1 MATQRWQVGDA
12 TIIRLSDDDF
22 ELLVPQDERTAAA
35 VLADAAW
42 LAPWSITDDG
52 TLRIGSSATVIES
65 RGMRIVVD
73 PWLAFDP
80 PDRASADGRARTER
94 LLASIG
100 DPATVDVVVNTHI
113 DGSGANTRFDA
124 DGTEVPAFPAARYLL
139 AASELDMLE
148 SGRRE
153 GGGAFAALAAAGVL
167 DHPVD
172 GHAVTDEVSIRPTPG
187 HVDGHVVVEVS
198 SAGASAVVIGH
209 MFLHPA
215 QIGNPDATLLDDDPE
230 RLIAERRALLQRCAD
245 AGTLLVGPLFA
256 DPGAGHVVP
265 AGDQRWHLAV
275 VSPGGR

>member
-1 MATQRWQVGDA
+1 MATQRWQIGDA
-12 TIIRLSDDDF
+12 TVTRVSDDDF
-22 ELLVPQDERTAAA
+22 ELLVPQDERTTAA

-42 LAPWSITDDG
+42 LAPWSITADG

-65 RGMRIVVD
+65 RGTRIVVD

-80 PDRASADGRARTER
+80 PDRSSVDGQARTER

-100 DPATVDVVVNTHI
+100 DPASVDVVVNTHI
-113 DGSGANTRFDA
+113 DGSGANTRFEGGA
-124 DGTEVPAFPAARYLL
+124 EVPAFPAARYLL
-139 AASELDMLE
+139 AASELEMLR

-172 GHAVTDEVSIRPTPG
+172 GHAITDEVSLRSTPG

-215 QIGNPDATLLDDDPE
+215 QIGNPDATLVDDDPE
-230 RLIAERRALLQRCAD
+230 RLVAERRALLKRCAD

-256 DPGAGHVVP
+256 DPGAGHVIP
-265 AGDQRWHLAV
+265 AGNSSWHLAAV
-275 VSPGGR
+275 EALGGP